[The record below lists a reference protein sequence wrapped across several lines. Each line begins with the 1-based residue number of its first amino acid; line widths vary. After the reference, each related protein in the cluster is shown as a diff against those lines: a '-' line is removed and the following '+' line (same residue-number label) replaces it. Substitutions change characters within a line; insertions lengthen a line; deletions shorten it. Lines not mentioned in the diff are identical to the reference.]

1 MHGLHFK
8 YCDIVCWLIFNYYY
22 VIIRCYG
29 RYYLLTANEHNKVIR
44 VLEMFELKS
53 FNYRNKTRS
62 TIVFLLPRTS

>member
-8 YCDIVCWLIFNYYY
+8 YCDIVCWLIFNYKY
-22 VIIRCYG
+22 VIIRCYC

-53 FNYRNKTRS
+53 LIIHLITEIKHAQQ
-62 TIVFLLPRTS
+62 